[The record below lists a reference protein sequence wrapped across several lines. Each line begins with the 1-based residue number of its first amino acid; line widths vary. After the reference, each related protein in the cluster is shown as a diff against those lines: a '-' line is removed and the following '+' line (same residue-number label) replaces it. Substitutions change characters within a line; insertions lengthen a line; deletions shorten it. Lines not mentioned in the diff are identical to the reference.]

1 MLNSKRLS
9 NLSLIKN
16 LINKSPLNSTANTRF
31 YSDQDETAQDGGERN
46 LLLKIR
52 NFF

>member
-1 MLNSKRLS
+1 MLNTKRLS

-16 LINKSPLNSTANTRF
+16 LINSTANTRF

-46 LLLKIR
+46 LLLK
-52 NFF
+52 